1 MMKNGQI
8 ASQFDDGA
16 PAPAKAVG
24 DPDSSAG
31 AAQTPI
37 SQACQSES
45 ALERALSKTWTS
57 LTAVLRSASG
67 IPARLGEL
75 LLLGQKITPDQLEF
89 LLAEQKRTGEK
100 IGVLLVRHGCITH
113 SELDAILALQ
123 QASSGSQGA
132 LRLGS
137 ILAALGMVSHA
148 QLDEAIKLQ
157 RGSGRLLGDI
167 LQEAG
172 YVKRADVERGLT
184 LQRRLQRSAIAALLS
199 FVAVSSTPLA
209 YAGPRTDVLTVSAV
223 VLPHVQLK
231 VISQSSQLR
240 VTQDDI
246 SRGYVDV
253 PTATHIDVKSNSRDG
268 YVLAFD
274 NLAVQIKAVQISGLD
289 GAVEIGSEG
298 GTVVQRQRGQQA
310 APLKLG
316 YRFIF
321 ANDMRPGDYPWPVTV
336 SAHPL

>member
-1 MMKNGQI
+1 MKNDQMAGRL
-8 ASQFDDGA
+8 DNGA
-16 PAPAKAVG
+16 PAS
-24 DPDSSAG
+24 PDVPDVPNSA
-31 AAQTPI
+31 AARVPI
-37 SQACQSES
+37 SQASQIDST
-45 ALERALSKTWTS
+45 LERALSRTWTS

-75 LLLGQKITPDQLEF
+75 LLLGQKITPDQLAF

-100 IGVLLVRHGCITH
+100 IGVLLVRHGYVTV
-113 SELDAILALQ
+113 SELDAVLALQ

-137 ILAALGMVSHA
+137 ILAALGMVSDA
-148 QLDEAIKLQ
+148 QLDEAIRLQ
-157 RGSGRLLGDI
+157 RVSGRLLGDI

-172 YVKRADVERGLT
+172 YVKRVDIERGLT

-199 FVAVSSTPLA
+199 FVAVSSTSLA

-274 NLAVQIKAVQISGLD
+274 NLAVQIRAVQISGLD

-310 APLKLG
+310 AALKLG

-321 ANDMRPGDYPWPVTV
+321 ANDMRPGDYPWPLTV
-336 SAHPL
+336 SARPL

>member
-1 MMKNGQI
+1 MKNDQI
-8 ASQFDDGA
+8 AGRIDNAA
-16 PAPAKAVG
+16 PASARAAD
-24 DPDSSAG
+24 DPNSA
-31 AAQTPI
+31 AAPTPI
-37 SQACQSES
+37 SQAHQDS

-75 LLLGQKITPDQLEF
+75 LLLGQKITPDQLAF

-100 IGVLLVRHGCITH
+100 IGVLLVRHGCITA
-113 SELDAILALQ
+113 SELEAILALQ
-123 QASSGSQGA
+123 QASGSQGA

-157 RGSGRLLGDI
+157 RVSGRLLGDI

-172 YVKRADVERGLT
+172 YVKRVDVERGLT

-199 FVAVSSTPLA
+199 FVAVSATPLA

-223 VLPHVQLK
+223 VLPHVQLR
-231 VISQSSQLR
+231 VISQNSQLR

-253 PTATHIDVKSNSRDG
+253 PTATHIDVKSNTRDG

-274 NLAVQIKAVQISGLD
+274 NLAVEIKAVQISGLD

-298 GTVVQRQRGQQA
+298 GTVVQRQRGHQA
-310 APLKLG
+310 AALKLG

-336 SAHPL
+336 SARPL